1 MDDPLAPFWNARG
14 IALVGA
20 SAQPVKLS
28 YGVLQNLVR
37 SGYPGR
43 IYPVNPR
50 GGEILGLPVYRSLAE
65 VPDPVDLAILM
76 VPAEQSVAALEACGR
91 RGIRAAILVA
101 SGFAERGGE
110 GREREEAL
118 RAIARRYGLRFIGP
132 NAVGLI
138 DTRIPL
144 NTTFIHRMPEPGPVG
159 LVSHSGAV
167 CGGLL
172 DWGAAVGIG
181 FSRVISLGN
190 QADID
195 LADALLSLMADPFT
209 QVVAAYVEG
218 IRDGRRF
225 LEAARR
231 VSERKPL
238 VILRAG
244 RTPEGARAV
253 ASHTG
258 ALALPERIF
267 RAVAR
272 AVGAIVV
279 DSLEALMD
287 AALALAMQPP
297 PPGPRA
303 VILTNAGGPAAIGAD
318 HLARSGFQLASL
330 SEDTQEALRKVTPP
344 QAFTGNPVDLMGGPQ
359 PSHYAQALEVLLRAP
374 EVDAV
379 MALFVPQA
387 VTSTREVAEAIG
399 RAASGSPRP
408 VVGVIFGGTEALAA
422 ARVLHRAGV
431 PHFLTPCRAAF
442 ALGVLREW
450 AGIRCRLQ
458 APIAPAQPLD
468 RGRATAVLQ
477 EAIAWGK
484 DRLDPQAGAE
494 LAAAWGLPVPPSGLA
509 ATPEEA
515 IALAERIGYPVALKR
530 VAPGL
535 IHKSA
540 EGGVILNLWKP
551 DEVRDAFSRLIR
563 PGEYALIQRM
573 APSGLELIIGA
584 YRDPLFGPVVMFGA
598 GGVEAELREDVAFRL
613 VPFSEAEA
621 EAMLEETTIGRR
633 LLQGSREG
641 RLERPERVLEILR
654 QVGGMMQEH
663 PEIAEIDLNP
673 LIVGRPGE
681 GVHAVDVRV
690 ILVRESPVPEA
701 ALSFRG

>member
-1 MDDPLAPFWNARG
+1 MDDPLAPFWDARR

-172 DWGAAVGIG
+172 DWGAAAGIG

-303 VILTNAGGPAAIGAD
+303 VILTNAGGRR
-318 HLARSGFQLASL
+318 RSGRITWPAPGFSSL
-330 SEDTQEALRKVTPP
+330 RSQKTLRK
-344 QAFTGNPVDLMGGPQ
+344 
-359 PSHYAQALEVLLRAP
+359 
-374 EVDAV
+374 
-379 MALFVPQA
+379 
-387 VTSTREVAEAIG
+387 
-399 RAASGSPRP
+399 
-408 VVGVIFGGTEALAA
+408 
-422 ARVLHRAGV
+422 
-431 PHFLTPCRAAF
+431 
-442 ALGVLREW
+442 
-450 AGIRCRLQ
+450 
-458 APIAPAQPLD
+458 
-468 RGRATAVLQ
+468 
-477 EAIAWGK
+477 
-484 DRLDPQAGAE
+484 
-494 LAAAWGLPVPPSGLA
+494 PSG
-509 ATPEEA
+509 
-515 IALAERIGYPVALKR
+515 R
-530 VAPGL
+530 
-535 IHKSA
+535 S
-540 EGGVILNLWKP
+540 
-551 DEVRDAFSRLIR
+551 
-563 PGEYALIQRM
+563 
-573 APSGLELIIGA
+573 
-584 YRDPLFGPVVMFGA
+584 
-598 GGVEAELREDVAFRL
+598 
-613 VPFSEAEA
+613 
-621 EAMLEETTIGRR
+621 RR
-633 LLQGSREG
+633 L
-641 RLERPERVLEILR
+641 RLS
-654 QVGGMMQEH
+654 
-663 PEIAEIDLNP
+663 
-673 LIVGRPGE
+673 PGT
-681 GVHAVDVRV
+681 RW
-690 ILVRESPVPEA
+690 I
-701 ALSFRG
+701 